1 MKKAFVKYGLLG
13 AAAACGLGLMLVIA
27 LVRPAS
33 AQQNN
38 GNLVGVISE
47 PLILTDEIHS
57 ASVLTYA
64 WAQRTNPGP
73 SETTLV
79 LYITSMGPA
88 GPRTVTRSVTLRNTI
103 LDGKVERKSL
113 RWGNAADGYIVRAAN
128 DQYVTTLEGPPP
140 GEPVIDTVLMTYT
153 TWENL
158 GNGAIY
164 GGSTQTCDSTG
175 KTVTH
180 GKSHELTGN
189 VILMK

>member
-13 AAAACGLGLMLVIA
+13 VAAACGLGLMLVIA

-33 AQQNN
+33 AQQNSS
-38 GNLVGVISE
+38 NLVGVISE
-47 PLILTDEIHS
+47 PLMLTDEIHS
-57 ASVLTYA
+57 TSVMTYA
-64 WAQRTNPGP
+64 WAQRRNPGP

-79 LYITSMGPA
+79 LHISGLGPA
-88 GPRTVTRSVTLRNTI
+88 GPRTITRSVTVPNTVVN
-103 LDGKVERKSL
+103 GKVEHTKII
-113 RWGNAADGYIVRAAN
+113 GNAADGYRITAGGR
-128 DQYVTTLEGPPP
+128 YVTTLEGLPP
-140 GEPVIDTVLMTYT
+140 GEPWIDTMLMTFT

-180 GKSHELTGN
+180 SKSHELTGN
-189 VILMK
+189 VTLIK